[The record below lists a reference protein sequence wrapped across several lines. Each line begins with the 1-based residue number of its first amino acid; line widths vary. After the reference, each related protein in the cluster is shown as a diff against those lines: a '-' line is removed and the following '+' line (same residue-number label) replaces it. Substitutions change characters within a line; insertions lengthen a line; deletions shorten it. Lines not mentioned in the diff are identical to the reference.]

1 MIGFETT
8 GLLSRGRLPGARAST
23 VAALGVLAGLLLQSK
38 PASAQPLTERTPNL
52 AGPWVGSPWNL
63 HFQFAHR
70 FETAGQD
77 ADIID
82 LFDDA
87 RIVNYPTFDLALGLP
102 ANLMAGVRYSSRSL
116 VATGQPNEWQPY
128 LRWSPIAA
136 RGDPR
141 AALSAT
147 GAWNT
152 PNESF
157 DGEVAGQLYLGP
169 VFASGAVRGFSQLY
183 GDLADDPGG
192 AVGVAGGLGVR
203 LNRYVTLAGD
213 VADVVSGGEIDG
225 ESPGVGWSAGL
236 HLGLPFTPHTFSI
249 MATNVSSG
257 TLQGVAGIPFGFP
270 DDVYWGFEFT
280 VPFSGFARWGRI
292 FDPEGDA
299 DDGER
304 RTALAAGD
312 AVVEIGIRGISFG
325 RERIEVP
332 AGTTVRWVNRDPV
345 AHTST
350 SDDDLWGSRAIG
362 PGETFERTFDEPG
375 EFGYHCIPHPF
386 MRGTIVVTPG

>member
-1 MIGFETT
+1 
-8 GLLSRGRLPGARAST
+8 
-23 VAALGVLAGLLLQSK
+23 
-38 PASAQPLTERTPNL
+38 
-52 AGPWVGSPWNL
+52 
-63 HFQFAHR
+63 
-70 FETAGQD
+70 
-77 ADIID
+77 
-82 LFDDA
+82 
-87 RIVNYPTFDLALGLP
+87 
-102 ANLMAGVRYSSRSL
+102 MAGVRYSSRSL

-128 LRWSPIAA
+128 LRWSPVAA

-141 AALSAT
+141 AAISAT
-147 GAWNT
+147 GAWNA

-157 DGEVAGQLYLGP
+157 DGELSGQLHLGP
-169 VFASGAVRGFSQLY
+169 VFALGAVRGFSKLY

-192 AVGVAGGLGVR
+192 ALGLAGGLGVR

-225 ESPGVGWSAGL
+225 ASPGVGWSAGL

-257 TLQGVAGIPFGFP
+257 TLQGASGIPAGFP
-270 DDVYWGFEFT
+270 DEVYWGFEFT

-292 FDPEGDA
+292 FDPDGDA
-299 DDGER
+299 DDAAA

-312 AVVEIGIRGISFG
+312 SVVEIEIRGLSFA
-325 RERIEVP
+325 RRRVEVP
-332 AGTTVRWVNRDPV
+332 AGTTVRWVNRDPI

-350 SDDDLWGSRAIG
+350 SDDDIWGSRAIG
-362 PGETFERTFDEPG
+362 PGETFERTFGETG

-386 MRGTIVVTPG
+386 MRGTIVVTSG